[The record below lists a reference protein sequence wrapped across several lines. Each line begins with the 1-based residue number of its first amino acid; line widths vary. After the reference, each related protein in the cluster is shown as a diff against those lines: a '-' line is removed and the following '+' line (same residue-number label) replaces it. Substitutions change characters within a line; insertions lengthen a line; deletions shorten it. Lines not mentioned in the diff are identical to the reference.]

1 MFCALVVVPAKN
13 NNNNNCVS
21 GADRQDLLAKGEV
34 PEKEVLL
41 EQLSLVHRNSLRLLK
56 LVNSLLDFSKIEA
69 GRMQASF
76 RPLDLTQLTQD
87 LSSTFRSAAE
97 RYARHSPRHS
107 PRHAR
112 HAHAIQPANIST
124 FVCRTGLG

>member
-1 MFCALVVVPAKN
+1 MLGPLEVHFRVLCVGAVVVLAKN
-13 NNNNNCVS
+13 NNNRVS

-97 RYARHSPRHS
+97 RYARHSPRHA
-107 PRHAR
+107 RHAR
-112 HAHAIQPANIST
+112 HARTIQPATI
-124 FVCRTGLG
+124 

>member
-1 MFCALVVVPAKN
+1 MIRISCLFVRWLSCRQTTII
-13 NNNNNCVS
+13 
-21 GADRQDLLAKGEV
+21 ADRQDLLAKGEV
-34 PEKEVLL
+34 PEKELLL

-87 LSSTFRSAAE
+87 LTSTFRSAAE
-97 RYARHSPRHS
+97 RYARHAPRHS
-107 PRHAR
+107 PTRHAR
-112 HAHAIQPANIST
+112 HARTILPANVLT
-124 FVCRTGLG
+124 FVCHTGLG